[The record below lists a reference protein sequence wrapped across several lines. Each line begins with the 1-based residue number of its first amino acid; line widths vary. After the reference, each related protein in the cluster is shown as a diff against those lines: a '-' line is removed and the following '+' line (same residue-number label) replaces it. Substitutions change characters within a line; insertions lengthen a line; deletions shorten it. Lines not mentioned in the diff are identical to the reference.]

1 MSRNSYDMDDSTRNE
16 NAGNNSQNRSQ
27 NNSQNNGQNRSQNNS
42 QNKSQNSSRNSGR
55 KRRRERSFRR
65 FFCPDPRGASGAVL
79 DPFPLSGGLLWGWN
93 MSGGTGVY

>member
-42 QNKSQNSSRNSGR
+42 
-55 KRRRERSFRR
+55 
-65 FFCPDPRGASGAVL
+65 C
-79 DPFPLSGGLLWGWN
+79 LLYT
-93 MSGGTGVY
+93 SDAADE